1 MKHSKG
7 EDLAKYNMYFVTYYN
22 NEAEKVKR
30 ELENMGLSI
39 INIVRSSILK
49 EFYYITLEGDENLE
63 NEIEERVKK
72 ITGCWVKVERVR

>member
-1 MKHSKG
+1 
-7 EDLAKYNMYFVTYYN
+7 MYFVTYYDS
-22 NEAEKVKR
+22 EAERVKK

-39 INIVRSSILK
+39 VNVVRSSILK
-49 EFYYITLEGDENLE
+49 EFYYFTLEGAENLE